1 MYSPFSEAS
10 EKPRALFASDAR
22 ATQSPATPTHAA
34 RQRPRKSL
42 VFMGITS
49 VLVHFRSRSTRPS
62 LPRVVGRGKEA
73 PACSRDP
80 GSGRGDER
88 ATRRHPYRAG
98 AAHVARVSLVPS
110 CATTASHAFNETAH
124 PRPETPPRGLAFCSS
139 RTTPTL
145 RTAL

>member
-62 LPRVVGRGKEA
+62 LPRVVGRGNCKGRRAVVEGLREA
-73 PACSRDP
+73 GGERP
-80 GSGRGDER
+80 GSEIGRS
-88 ATRRHPYRAG
+88 
-98 AAHVARVSLVPS
+98 V
-110 CATTASHAFNETAH
+110 N
-124 PRPETPPRGLAFCSS
+124 S
-139 RTTPTL
+139 RMAPGP
-145 RTAL
+145 

>member
-49 VLVHFRSRSTRPS
+49 VLVHFRSRSTRPRPEAPPQGRARVLLVEDNPDAAHS
-62 LPRVVGRGKEA
+62 FRCGGGEVVGGFF
-73 PACSRDP
+73 
-80 GSGRGDER
+80 
-88 ATRRHPYRAG
+88 
-98 AAHVARVSLVPS
+98 AR
-110 CATTASHAFNETAH
+110 
-124 PRPETPPRGLAFCSS
+124 
-139 RTTPTL
+139 
-145 RTAL
+145 